1 MRILALC
8 IISLACA
15 ACGVYK
21 SEWDCPPGEGVRCKS
36 VSDVMDLIVEKE
48 EGQDM
53 FFKEKS
59 QADALRAKPKAKTAA
74 EEEKTLYLMKKTSG
88 GAVMVEAKP

>member
-8 IISLACA
+8 IVSFACA
-15 ACGVYK
+15 SCGIYK

-36 VSDVMDLIVEKE
+36 VSEVMDLIVEKD
-48 EGQDM
+48 EGQDL

-59 QADALRAKPKAKTAA
+59 QAEASRAKPKAKTAD

>member
-1 MRILALC
+1 
-8 IISLACA
+8 
-15 ACGVYK
+15 
-21 SEWDCPPGEGVRCKS
+21 
-36 VSDVMDLIVEKE
+36 MDLIVEKE

-59 QADALRAKPKAKTAA
+59 QADALRAKPKAKMAA